1 METVVL
7 EKEINS
13 YMGRLLREKFGRGPG
28 NIFCSVSDS
37 LIAIYIT
44 GFLTPIE
51 KSLMEHQKIDYI
63 QRTRDLLMENLK
75 GEIQSQLEAYIKKE
89 VKEIYYDWNLDG
101 QTGMVL
107 ALISGL
113 DSNENNYKHS
123 KKVNGVIDQ
132 VSIEAEKSPDVI
144 YSAKIDDRKLIVVRK
159 GILVSIEREL
169 IKLGYEETLRIAK
182 RNQEKRLIG
191 EHISALES
199 YLNKGVSDYFIDW
212 DFDGDKSYIL
222 FILK

>member
-1 METVVL
+1 METAVL

-13 YMGRLLREKFGRGPG
+13 YMGHLLREKFGRGPG

-44 GFLTPIE
+44 GFLTPLE
-51 KSLMEHQKIDYI
+51 KSLLDHQKVDYV

-89 VKEIYYDWNLDG
+89 VKEIFYDWNLDG

-107 ALISGL
+107 ALISEL

-123 KKVNGVIDQ
+123 KKVNDVIDQ

-144 YSAKIDDRKLIVVRK
+144 YSVKIDDRKLIVVRK

-169 IKLGYEETLRIAK
+169 IELGYEETLRIAK

-199 YLNKGVSDYFIDW
+199 YLNTGVADYFIDW

>member
-1 METVVL
+1 METAVL

-13 YMGRLLREKFGRGPG
+13 YMGHLLREKFGRGPG

-44 GFLTPIE
+44 GFLTPLE
-51 KSLMEHQKIDYI
+51 KSLLDHQKVDYV

-75 GEIQSQLEAYIKKE
+75 GEIHSQLEAYIKKE

-107 ALISGL
+107 ALISEL

-123 KKVNGVIDQ
+123 KKVNDVIDQ

-144 YSAKIDDRKLIVVRK
+144 YSVKIDDRKLIVVRK

-169 IKLGYEETLRIAK
+169 IELGYEETLRIAK

-199 YLNKGVSDYFIDW
+199 YLNKGVADYFIDW

>member
-1 METVVL
+1 METAVL

-13 YMGRLLREKFGRGPG
+13 YMGRLFREKFGRGPG

-44 GFLTPIE
+44 GFLTPLE
-51 KSLMEHQKIDYI
+51 KSLMEHQKIDHI

-75 GEIQSQLEAYIKKE
+75 GEIQAQLGEYINQE
-89 VKEIYYDWNLDG
+89 VKEVYYDWNLDG
-101 QTGMVL
+101 QSGMVL
-107 ALISGL
+107 ALIS
-113 DSNENNYKHS
+113 DHNANENNYKDS
-123 KKVNGVIDQ
+123 KKVNGIIDE
-132 VSIEAEKSPDVI
+132 VSIEAEKSPEVI
-144 YSAKIDDRKLIVVRK
+144 YSFKIDDRKLIVVRK
-159 GILVSIEREL
+159 GILVSIEKEL

-191 EHISALES
+191 EHITALES
-199 YLNKGVSDYFIDW
+199 YLNTDVTDYFIDW

>member
-28 NIFCSVSDS
+28 NVFCSVSDS

-75 GEIQSQLEAYIKKE
+75 GEIQSQFEAYIKKE

-144 YSAKIDDRKLIVVRK
+144 YTVKIDDRKLIVVRK

-169 IKLGYEETLRIAK
+169 INLGYEETLRIAK

-191 EHISALES
+191 EHISTLES
-199 YLNKGVSDYFIDW
+199 YLNRGVADYFIDW

>member
-75 GEIQSQLEAYIKKE
+75 GEIQSQFEAYIKKE

-113 DSNENNYKHS
+113 DSNKNNYKDS

-199 YLNKGVSDYFIDW
+199 YLNKGVADYFIDW

>member
-199 YLNKGVSDYFIDW
+199 YLNKGVADYFIDW

>member
-1 METVVL
+1 METAVL

-13 YMGRLLREKFGRGPG
+13 YIGHLLREKFGRGPG

-44 GFLTPIE
+44 GFLTPLE

-75 GEIQSQLEAYIKKE
+75 GEIQSQLEAYINKE
-89 VKEIYYDWNLDG
+89 VKEIYYDWNLEG
-101 QTGMVL
+101 QSGMVL
-107 ALISGL
+107 ALISDR
-113 DSNENNYKHS
+113 DSNENNYKDS
-123 KKVNGVIDQ
+123 KKVNGVIDE

-144 YSAKIDDRKLIVVRK
+144 YSFKMDDRKLIVVRK
-159 GILVSIEREL
+159 GILVSIEKEL
-169 IKLGYEETLRIAK
+169 INLGYEETLRIAK

-191 EHISALES
+191 EHITALES
-199 YLNKGVSDYFIDW
+199 YLNTDVADYFIDW

>member
-1 METVVL
+1 
-7 EKEINS
+7 
-13 YMGRLLREKFGRGPG
+13 
-28 NIFCSVSDS
+28 
-37 LIAIYIT
+37 
-44 GFLTPIE
+44 
-51 KSLMEHQKIDYI
+51 MEHQKIDYI

-75 GEIQSQLEAYIKKE
+75 GEIQSQFEAYIKKE

-144 YSAKIDDRKLIVVRK
+144 YTVKIDDRKLIVVRK

-169 IKLGYEETLRIAK
+169 INLGYEETLRIAK

-191 EHISALES
+191 EHISTLES
-199 YLNKGVSDYFIDW
+199 YLNRGVADYFIDW